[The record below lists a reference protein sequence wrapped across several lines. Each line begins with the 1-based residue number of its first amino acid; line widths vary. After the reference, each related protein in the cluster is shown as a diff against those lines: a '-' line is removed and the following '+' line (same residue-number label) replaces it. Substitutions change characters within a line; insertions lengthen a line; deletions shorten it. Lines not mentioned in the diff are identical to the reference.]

1 MKKIVTTL
9 SLLLATTILS
19 ADSANRVEVELT
31 AGVNKFDSSSRLSLD
46 NATMYGLRA
55 TMYESVVDKYGFQ
68 LAYEGAYGVDYGNL
82 RANDAKESDVH
93 RILANLV
100 IDGDSDYGVVPY
112 VILGGGYEF
121 LSDEIKGEVS
131 QGIADAGIGFRY
143 YLDYGLTVGLEG
155 KVIGKFDSNDL
166 DYLGLFS
173 LGYALNSTRVS
184 NDTPVNAYNKIDQT
198 PREIINDVKV
208 DNIIQKTEVVPT
220 EVHIDTQI
228 NEVVIDNT
236 EVVSDEVVDSVTISD
251 EVISDD
257 MYYIQVAAYKSRKT
271 YPTVRKIKDLG
282 LENVSVKQRES
293 AIGTLNVVVVGPYAT
308 KDEATHD
315 LVRAKKVDRKSYI
328 TKF

>member
-68 LAYEGAYGVDYGNL
+68 LAYEGAYGVDYGKL

-131 QGIADAGIGFRY
+131 QGIADVGIGFRY

-166 DYLGLFS
+166 DYMGLFS
-173 LGYALNSTRVS
+173 LGYAFNSNKVPD
-184 NDTPVNAYNKIDQT
+184 NTPINASNKIEQT
-198 PREIINDVKV
+198 PRAIINDTTLVK
-208 DNIIQKTEVVPT
+208 QTEVVPT
-220 EVHIDTQI
+220 EVHIDTKI

-236 EVVSDEVVDSVTISD
+236 AVVSDVVVDSVTIND
-251 EVISDD
+251 EVVSDG
-257 MYYIQVAAYKSRKT
+257 MYYIQVAAYQSRKT
-271 YPTVRKIKDLG
+271 YPTVKKVKALG
-282 LENVSVKQRES
+282 FDNVSVKQKES
-293 AIGTLNVVVVGPYAT
+293 SIGTLNAVVVGPYTT
-308 KDEATHD
+308 KDEAIHD
-315 LVRAKKVDRKSYI
+315 LVRIKKVDRKSYI
-328 TKF
+328 AKF

>member
-19 ADSANRVEVELT
+19 ADNANRVEVELT

-68 LAYEGAYGVDYGNL
+68 LAYEGAYGVDYGRL
-82 RANDAKESDVH
+82 REKDAKETDVH

-100 IDGDSDYGVVPY
+100 IDGEADYGVIPY
-112 VILGGGYEF
+112 VLLGAGYEY

-131 QGIADAGIGFRY
+131 QGIADLGIGFRY

-166 DYLGLFS
+166 DYMGLFS
-173 LGYALNSTRVS
+173 LGYALNSNRVS
-184 NDTPVNAYNKIDQT
+184 DNTPVNAYNKIDQA
-198 PREIINDVKV
+198 PREVINTHVK
-208 DNIIQKTEVVPT
+208 EVSSVVAPT
-220 EVHIDTQI
+220 EVKIETEV
-228 NEVVIDNT
+228 NEVVVDNSS
-236 EVVSDEVVDSVTISD
+236 VVSDEITTGEITTDEIVSD
-251 EVISDD
+251 K

-271 YPTVRKIKDLG
+271 YPTVRKVRDLG
-282 LENVSVKQRES
+282 IENVSVKQRDS

-308 KDEATHD
+308 KDEAKHD
-315 LVRAKKVDRKSYI
+315 LVKLKKVDRKSYI